1 MADMVKTVLSENQ
14 LLGTVM
20 LYSTASYPVH
30 GHIFSQLL
38 HCLSYCSMQDIKS
51 HNPSR
56 CFFLPELL
64 LVMTLNRIY
73 SVDLV
78 FELFCSTTLISK
90 VSNENWSF
98 RALHCTTSTFFL
110 LTWLIE
116 PLLRL
121 MLGRNMLGMTW
132 CHWSDTCVGGSR
144 EYREINT
151 AIKQILYMISLCHN
165 LWFTGVGLTF
175 STV

>member
-1 MADMVKTVLSENQ
+1 MLTHYTKMADMVKTVLSENQ

-38 HCLSYCSMQDIKS
+38 HCLSYCRMQDIKS

-98 RALHCTTSTFFL
+98 RALHCTTSTFFSVN
-110 LTWLIE
+110 LTNWASAKVDVGQKYAGNDVMSLE
-116 PLLRL
+116 WHLR
-121 MLGRNMLGMTW
+121 G
-132 CHWSDTCVGGSR
+132 
-144 EYREINT
+144 
-151 AIKQILYMISLCHN
+151 
-165 LWFTGVGLTF
+165 WFTGVQGN
-175 STV
+175 